1 MKTPSQKPSSSPG
14 CKTISSLGGEEHLNQ
29 EQQLKELMEN
39 TNTELLTACV
49 VSKEAQ

>member
-1 MKTPSQKPSSSPG
+1 
-14 CKTISSLGGEEHLNQ
+14 LGGEEHLNQ